1 MTFRERLED
10 LLLESWHVEL
20 VFYKWVSVLYS
31 VCTGCTCV
39 LYSLY
44 SVYMSVYSLYGMCMC
59 IYSVHM
65 CMCVYG
71 VCYIQ
76 LM

>member
-10 LLLESWHVEL
+10 LLLGSWHVEL

-31 VCTGCTCV
+31 VCTCV

-44 SVYMSVYSLYGMCMC
+44 GVCIYLCIVYMVCVCVY
-59 IYSVHM
+59 IV

-76 LM
+76 FM